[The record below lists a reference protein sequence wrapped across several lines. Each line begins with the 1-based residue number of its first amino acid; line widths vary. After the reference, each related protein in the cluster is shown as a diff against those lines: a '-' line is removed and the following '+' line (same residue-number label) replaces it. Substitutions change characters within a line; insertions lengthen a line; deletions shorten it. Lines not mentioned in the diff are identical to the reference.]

1 MKRFFIVTLL
11 LGFINSID
19 AQANYY
25 FPDKNEQWKQKPAT
39 DFKIDQTKI
48 DEAVAYAT
56 SNEYSGARDL
66 RIAILKGF
74 EREPYHEILGPTKKR
89 GGPAGLILKNGYVIA
104 KCH

>member
-11 LGFINSID
+11 LGFIHSID

-48 DEAVAYAT
+48 GAGVVGD
-56 SNEYSGARDL
+56 SGVCDSLTIPIFQSVSQNR
-66 RIAILKGF
+66 
-74 EREPYHEILGPTKKR
+74 
-89 GGPAGLILKNGYVIA
+89 
-104 KCH
+104 